1 MASIGVPALKRA
13 RRVESDDDDDA
24 KVLQLDLEIE
34 RSARRVMQQAVAE
47 LNEQI
52 KALQLQLAQAEQR
65 ALEAECRADAAE
77 AAEQLYLT
85 QLTESAYGP
94 QCSVCQECI
103 EIDNDSL
110 LLSCGHFLHTQ
121 CYSQLLEH
129 EHLTC
134 PVCRSSLV

>member
-1 MASIGVPALKRA
+1 MASIGVLALKRA
-13 RRVESDDDDDA
+13 RRVESDDDEDA
-24 KVLQLDLEIE
+24 MVMQLDLEIE
-34 RSARRVMQQAVAE
+34 RSARRALQQAVAE
-47 LNEQI
+47 LNEQN

-65 ALEAECRADAAE
+65 ALEAECRAE
-77 AAEQLYLT
+77 EAEQLCLT
-85 QLTESAYGP
+85 QSTESVQGP
-94 QCSVCQECI
+94 QCSVCQECVD
-103 EIDNDSL
+103 IDNDSL